1 MLAQCTHDDCESGM
15 ACLVV
20 NNSDIL
26 EAGIVEGAKLV
37 VMDKELAAHG
47 LTTVR
52 VQLAPGLEDGLGV
65 SGAVVADE
73 VHVGLARLDPA
84 AGGAAAEGLLEE
96 AVPILD
102 GTEEVADVDEVE
114 VVVLPGPRQGGV
126 VDLEPDVG
134 RDPLGLAGR
143 EIGADDVGGGELVGK
158 VTGRCVSG
166 GLINGGQVYGEFIH
180 CPDTYE
186 WC

>member
-1 MLAQCTHDDCESGM
+1 MT
-15 ACLVV
+15 CLVV
-20 NNSDIL
+20 NNGDIL

-52 VQLAPGLEDGLGV
+52 VQLVPGLEDGLGV
-65 SGAVVADE
+65 GGAVVADE

-102 GTEEVADVDEVE
+102 GAEEVADVDEVE

-134 RDPLGLAGR
+134 RDPFGLAGR
-143 EIGADDVGGGELVGK
+143 EVGADNIGGGELVGK
-158 VTGRCVSG
+158 VTGRCMS
-166 GLINGGQVYGEFIH
+166 
-180 CPDTYE
+180 
-186 WC
+186 